1 MGGKE
6 ERDVLCEAPRRI
18 GHRVWRI
25 SGAFLALL
33 TAAVA
38 GAGCAATAGRDAG
51 PQDLACA
58 IERVGADGPG
68 LPERVRVTIRNS
80 SAEPV
85 RLTLPRPLSGE
96 DESGDVR
103 FPLLGLFLCDA
114 QGQEEMPV
122 YADFRA
128 RRSGAPRSVTLA
140 PGGAWSRE
148 YALASFYF
156 WGPCGPDTGGDFT
169 RYFEPGETELKLTA
183 AVFFVLGKDARAEKA
198 IVESEPIVVRCAFE
212 DWLFKKNPPP

>member
-68 LPERVRVTIRNS
+68 LPERVRVTFRNS

-85 RLTLPRPLSGE
+85 RLTLPRPLPGE
-96 DESGDVR
+96 NESGDVP
-103 FPLLGLFLCDA
+103 FPFLGLFLRDA
-114 QGQEEMPV
+114 EGHWEGAV
-122 YADFRA
+122 YADVRA
-128 RRSGAPRSVTLA
+128 RRSEAPRSVTLA

-148 YALASFYF
+148 YALTGFYF

-169 RYFEPGETELKLTA
+169 RYFKPGDVELKMTA
-183 AVFFVLGKDARAEKA
+183 VVDFGFKEDARAEDA
-198 IVESEPIVVRCAFE
+198 IVESEPLVVRCAFE